1 MIFVVTFSKNIK
13 KSKIMKKLFL
23 FPILFLFVISIAAQ
37 DSFTVSEVS
46 ELDNHNATAFQSN
59 GLSEKDIADIRAI
72 LKAHE
77 KNALAGDWVAD
88 AQLYTEDAIRFPPG
102 GEPIKGRKAIQSALE
117 SIESVSSFTHEILEV
132 NGCSNIAYVIVKYSL
147 TAKHVGSSKTPAING
162 KSLNILKKQSDNTWK
177 LFRVLCN

>member
-1 MIFVVTFSKNIK
+1 
-13 KSKIMKKLFL
+13 MKKLLL
-23 FPILFLFVISIAAQ
+23 FPFLFLFAASVVAQ
-37 DSFTVSEVS
+37 DSFAVSEVS
-46 ELDNHNATAFQSN
+46 DLVNHNATAFQAN
-59 GLSEKDIADIRAI
+59 GLSEKDIADIRAL

-77 KNALAGDWVAD
+77 KNALASDWVAD

-147 TAKHVGSSKTPAING
+147 TAKQAGSSETPAIKG

-177 LFRVLCN
+177 LFRVLWN